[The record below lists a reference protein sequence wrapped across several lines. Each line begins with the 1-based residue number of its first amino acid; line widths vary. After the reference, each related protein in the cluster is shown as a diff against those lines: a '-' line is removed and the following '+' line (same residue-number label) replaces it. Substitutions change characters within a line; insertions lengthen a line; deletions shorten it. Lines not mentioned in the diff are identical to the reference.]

1 MSILGIESPPRLEN
15 RTASVAEV
23 QYDWY
28 ASIMVRSHYSTQ
40 VMRFDMNVRNG
51 LRLSV
56 LATLLLIA
64 SGAQGTVY
72 RCAQAGGA
80 VLYSD
85 YPCDGASVV
94 DIRPGSADPNA
105 KERLAH
111 AQAELDRAA
120 AERRAREQFEAARRE
135 EMARGRQ
142 AARDAAEPPPT
153 APDTYLGHP
162 YELNTPSM

>member
-1 MSILGIESPPRLEN
+1 
-15 RTASVAEV
+15 
-23 QYDWY
+23 
-28 ASIMVRSHYSTQ
+28 
-40 VMRFDMNVRNG
+40 MRFDMNVRTS
-51 LRLSV
+51 LCLSA

-64 SGAQGTVY
+64 SGAQGAVY
-72 RCAQAGGA
+72 RCAQSGGA

-105 KERLAH
+105 KERLAR

-135 EMARGRQ
+135 EMAREAQ
-142 AARDAAEPPPT
+142 AAPYMTEPPPPDAYYGT
-153 APDTYLGHP
+153 AYDFYAPFVPADRLRDGAHRRASFKAKEREKRVPQVVRTPHP
-162 YELNTPSM
+162 PR